1 MRVADVAAAVLLSAR
16 AQVHRST
23 PGGWTYIAELCAPS
37 HPHPQTRAS
46 HPCAYLHLPLTH
58 SLHAPTHTRNSDR
71 GMQVHKMDHLACF
84 VPGMLVLGAQGDVAA
99 RYVALAKDLSDTCVQ
114 MYAGT
119 ATGLAPELVNFRDG
133 RDMFTNDRSAHN
145 LLRPETVES
154 LFYLYRKTGD
164 AVYREQGWAIF
175 TAFEAHCRLPGGYA
189 GVRDVRV
196 LPAVNDDTQQSF
208 FLAETLKYLFLLFSD
223 SDTVSLEEWVFNTE
237 AHPLRVTR
245 RDTSLLAEA
254 EEEGEGSDGTG
265 DENAAGEEVLEE
277 DEAAQ
282 GDEAPRARRSGYL
295 QREAAADAVE
305 AEEEADDE
313 ELLAA
318 AEDAEPQEDAWAPEE
333 GKEGGKDVR
342 R

>member
-1 MRVADVAAAVLLSAR
+1 
-16 AQVHRST
+16 
-23 PGGWTYIAELCAPS
+23 
-37 HPHPQTRAS
+37 
-46 HPCAYLHLPLTH
+46 
-58 SLHAPTHTRNSDR
+58 
-71 GMQVHKMDHLACF
+71 MQVHKMDHLACF

-99 RYVALAKDLSDTCVQ
+99 RYLALAQDLSDTCVQ
-114 MYAGT
+114 MYVGT

-175 TAFEAHCRLPGGYA
+175 TAFEAHCRLRGGYA

-196 LPAVNDDTQQSF
+196 LPPVNDDTQQSF

-223 SDTVSLEEWVFNTE
+223 SDTINLEEWVFNTE
-237 AHPLRVTR
+237 AHPLRVMR

-254 EEEGEGSDGTG
+254 EDEGGGGDGSDGTG
-265 DENAAGEEVLEE
+265 DENAAGEELLDE
-277 DEAAQ
+277 DE
-282 GDEAPRARRSGYL
+282 E
-295 QREAAADAVE
+295 V
-305 AEEEADDE
+305 EEEATAKAGAGGGVQGRKGGRGSYLHAD
-313 ELLAA
+313 AA
-318 AEDAEPQEDAWAPEE
+318 TAAEVAEDADDAELATGEDEWAPPPED
-333 GKEGGKDVR
+333 GGADVR